1 MSTAL
6 TKFPHGYGKKQ
17 NDLFA
22 PGSNIRLNAC
32 VGFNGGP
39 ADLSRYSSGY
49 FLAGQRLVESVEA
62 DTMRCVDLLV
72 YPIVM
77 VYRHGV
83 ETALK
88 YLRRRLPILFDDS
101 TVFKLDHD
109 ILVNWKIVRGYL
121 SQLDGSAQPSELER
135 IEKTLNDLVEFDPY
149 GVVFRYPENKE
160 GAMHLEDTAIIN
172 VKIFADGMKVL
183 SDFLENC
190 SGWVDYLIDQHRE
203 YLQEMRYLSEP

>member
-1 MSTAL
+1 
-6 TKFPHGYGKKQ
+6 
-17 NDLFA
+17 
-22 PGSNIRLNAC
+22 
-32 VGFNGGP
+32 
-39 ADLSRYSSGY
+39 
-49 FLAGQRLVESVEA
+49 
-62 DTMRCVDLLV
+62 MRCVDLLV